1 MQMWENNLP
10 HSPLSVAVKRNHQ
23 SPFSASHEDEILPH
37 VSLHCQVL
45 LLPLEGLKAALS
57 T

>member
-10 HSPLSVAVKRNHQ
+10 HSPPSVAVKRNHQ
-23 SPFSASHEDEILPH
+23 SPFSASHEDEVLPH
-37 VSLHCQVL
+37 VSMHCQVL
-45 LLPLEGLKAALS
+45 LLPLEGLKAPMS